1 LLAISTFVVALLL
14 AQAIGIFGLRRRGY
28 ELLCTIAMLVLLVI
42 ALYAAARAVGL
53 A

>member
-1 LLAISTFVVALLL
+1 MAIGAFVVVLLL

-28 ELLCTIAMLVLLVI
+28 ELLCTIAMAVLLAI
-42 ALYAAARAVGL
+42 AFVVAARVVGL

>member
-28 ELLCTIAMLVLLVI
+28 ELLCTIAMAVLLII

-53 A
+53 V